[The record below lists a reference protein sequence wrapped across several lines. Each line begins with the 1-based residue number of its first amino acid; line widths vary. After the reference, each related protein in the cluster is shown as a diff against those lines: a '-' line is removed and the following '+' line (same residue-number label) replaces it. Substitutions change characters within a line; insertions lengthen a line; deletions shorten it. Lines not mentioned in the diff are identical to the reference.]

1 MRVVIRRIRADEG
14 PLFMRVRLL
23 SLLDAPYAFG
33 GTYIDSIQRPADHW
47 KARAAAASVG
57 GESAIFLAH
66 APDGVAGVAG
76 AFQAEDRVEARQI
89 FGVWVEPMFRRQG
102 LARRLVETVIAW
114 AETAGADESELW
126 VNETNV
132 PAVGLYRSLGF
143 EETGDRRPLA
153 SDPAVTEMKLVRPAG
168 RGPSV

>member
-1 MRVVIRRIRADEG
+1 MRVEIRRIRADEG
-14 PLFMRVRLL
+14 PLLMRVRLL

-47 KARAAAASVG
+47 RARAEAAAVG

-66 APDGVAGVAG
+66 APAGVVGIAG
-76 AFQAEDRVEARQI
+76 GFQPEDTAEARHI

-114 AETAGADESELW
+114 AETAGADKNELW

-143 EETGDRRPLA
+143 EDTGNRQPLA
-153 SDPAVTEMKLVRPAG
+153 SDASVTEMKLVRPAG
-168 RGPSV
+168 RGPSA

>member
-1 MRVVIRRIRADEG
+1 
-14 PLFMRVRLL
+14 
-23 SLLDAPYAFG
+23 
-33 GTYIDSIQRPADHW
+33 
-47 KARAAAASVG
+47 
-57 GESAIFLAH
+57 
-66 APDGVAGVAG
+66 
-76 AFQAEDRVEARQI
+76 
-89 FGVWVEPMFRRQG
+89 VWVEPMFRRQG